1 MNEASDMEMALARA
15 ARAFVAHAAHVRT
28 KAEAN
33 LELMGVLLHLGYT
46 RGEVQ
51 MLEAPDGRLPRKLAA
66 AASQLLQTR
75 IEHLSRQA
83 RSGKPGY
90 DVSRH
95 MLLHRTRK
103 RLLAMECP
111 AADPQPCTAEGQ
123 VVAMLPKR
131 LSMVRRPTR
140 PRSNS
145 QLFFSHSPKSPT
157 SMQM

>member
-1 MNEASDMEMALARA
+1 MKEASDMEMALARA
-15 ARAFVAHAAHVRT
+15 ARAFVAHAAHART

-46 RGEVQ
+46 RSEVQ
-51 MLEAPDGRLPRKLAA
+51 VLEAPDGRLPRTLAA
-66 AASQLLQTR
+66 AALQLLQTR
-75 IEHLSRQA
+75 IEYLSRQA
-83 RSGKPGY
+83 RSGRPGY

-111 AADPQPCTAEGQ
+111 EADPQPCAAEGQ
-123 VVAMLPKR
+123 VAMLPKR

-145 QLFFSHSPKSPT
+145 QLFLSHSPNRPT
-157 SMQM
+157 SMQR

>member
-1 MNEASDMEMALARA
+1 MNGATEMEKALAQA
-15 ARAFVAHAAHVRT
+15 ARAFATNAAHART

-46 RGEVQ
+46 RGDVQ
-51 MLEAPDGRLPRKLAA
+51 VLEAPDGQLPPAFAA
-66 AASQLLQTR
+66 AASQLLRSR

-95 MLLHRTRK
+95 MLLHRARK
-103 RLLAMECP
+103 RLQAMEYP
-111 AADPQPCTAEGQ
+111 AGDAQSGAAEGQ
-123 VVAMLPKR
+123 VAMLPNR

-145 QLFFSHSPKSPT
+145 QLFFSHSPNSPT
-157 SMQM
+157 SMQI